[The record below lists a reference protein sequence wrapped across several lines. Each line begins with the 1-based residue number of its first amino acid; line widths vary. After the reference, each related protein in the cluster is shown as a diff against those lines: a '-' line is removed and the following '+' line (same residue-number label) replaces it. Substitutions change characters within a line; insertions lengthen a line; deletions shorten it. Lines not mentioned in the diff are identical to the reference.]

1 MCPDIMYRDEIQ
13 LPKKEL
19 QMMPLFWREKKKK
32 SDKKIGTF
40 SAKAFK
46 ALKAWQ
52 PVKRFLGKG
61 FFTQFCLST

>member
-1 MCPDIMYRDEIQ
+1 
-13 LPKKEL
+13 
-19 QMMPLFWREKKKK
+19 MPFFSRKKKKK

-52 PVKRFLGKG
+52 PVKRFSGKG
-61 FFTQFCLST
+61 FFTQFCLSS

>member
-1 MCPDIMYRDEIQ
+1 MCPDIMYHNEIQ
-13 LPKKEL
+13 LPKKNFKL
-19 QMMPLFWREKKKK
+19 SPFLEKEKK

-52 PVKRFLGKG
+52 A
-61 FFTQFCLST
+61 